1 MENPFAANGIAPP
14 AAVLYTVE
22 QMAQAQTLRRA
33 PAEIERLFQTSL
45 FLLVV
50 TGFATL
56 ASTGKLDALSIIFVF
71 SALGLRAYL
80 LLRDITFVIPRRVTS
95 WLAVVYVLLFFVDF
109 FFLSGR
115 DFVTP
120 AVHLVLFG
128 MCVKL
133 FNVERERDYVY
144 LAVLSFLMVLAAAIL
159 TVDSA
164 FLAAFALFIVL
175 AVFCFMALEMRRSA
189 LDADNAA
196 RLLLPGRRTRRRMVS
211 PLQRLSLALART
223 TGVMVL
229 AILATGV
236 ILFFFMPRVTG
247 GYLSRYVRSDTISTG
262 FSDTVSLGEI
272 GRIQQSSEVVAH
284 LRIESSQLDESS
296 LRLRGAVLSIFDG
309 RRWTNPQHSSNMMAQ
324 SYGRV
329 FQLTAR
335 PASLER
341 HEEIRVARGTHPVSI
356 RYRMLMEPLN
366 TTVIFTIPS
375 AQAIFGSFREIGI
388 DDDQTFHNLDRE
400 RTVSIYEGVS
410 DISLPQPAEL
420 AALHGPVPSTMP
432 ARYLQLPEKLD
443 PRIPALARKVAGN
456 ETGAYR
462 RAMAIER
469 YLTTQF
475 GYTLQ
480 LPSEAPDDP
489 LADFLFHRRRGH
501 CEYFASSMAVMLRTM
516 GIPSRVITGFRG
528 AQFNQ
533 VNSTYIVRARDAH
546 SWVEA
551 YIPGAGWTTFDP
563 TPSSNAPAMTAW
575 TRSQLYLDAAREF
588 WREWV
593 VNYDAAHQQ
602 TLSMAGT
609 RATRSRM
616 LRIRLWAHQRYE
628 RMMDTARAVHRAA
641 THDPQRLVRPASK
654 ALVVLLL
661 VVSPFVLIRL
671 RQQWQ
676 LSSVQRSPLAAASIF
691 YLRMANKLARRGY
704 HRAAAQTPSEFA
716 VAIPESELRAAV
728 VRFTEAYQRA
738 RFGRSPQ
745 AAAELPRLLQQIR
758 DVLARG

>member
-1 MENPFAANGIAPP
+1 
-14 AAVLYTVE
+14 
-22 QMAQAQTLRRA
+22 MAQEQTLRRA

-50 TGFATL
+50 TGFATV

-71 SALGLRAYL
+71 AALGLRAYL

-95 WLAVVYVLLFFVDF
+95 WLAVVYFLLFFVDF

-144 LAVLSFLMVLAAAIL
+144 LAVLSFLMVLSAAIL

-164 FLAAFALFIVL
+164 FLGAFALFILL

-189 LDADNAA
+189 IDAGNASH
-196 RLLLPGRRTRRRMVS
+196 LLLPGRRTRRRTVS

-223 TGVMVL
+223 TAVMVL
-229 AILATGV
+229 AILAAGV
-236 ILFFFMPRVTG
+236 ILFFFMPRITG

-272 GRIQQSSEVVAH
+272 GRIQQSNEVVAH
-284 LRIESSQLDESS
+284 LRIEGSQLDESN
-296 LRLRGAVLSIFDG
+296 LRLRGAVLTLFDG
-309 RRWTNPQHSSNMMAQ
+309 RIWSNPHHGNSMMAQ
-324 SYGRV
+324 SFGRV

-335 PASLER
+335 PAVLEQR
-341 HEEIRVARGTHPVSI
+341 EEMRVARGARPVSI
-356 RYRMLMEPLN
+356 HYRMLMEPLS
-366 TTVIFTIPS
+366 TTVIFTIPA

-388 DDDQTFHNLDRE
+388 DDDQTFHNLDRD

-410 DISLPQPAEL
+410 DVSQPLPAEL
-420 AALHGPVPSTMP
+420 AAKNSPVPAAMP
-432 ARYLQLPEKLD
+432 ARYLQVPEKLD
-443 PRIPALARKVAGN
+443 HRIPELARKVAGH
-456 ETGAYR
+456 ETGDYR
-462 RAMAIER
+462 RAQAIER

-480 LPSEAPDDP
+480 LPSEPPEDP

-501 CEYFASSMAVMLRTM
+501 CEYFASSMAVMLRTL
-516 GIPSRVITGFRG
+516 GIPSRVVTGFRG

-563 TPSSNAPAMTAW
+563 TPASDAPVMTAW
-575 TRSQLYLDAAREF
+575 SRSQLYLDAAREF

-602 TLSMAGT
+602 TLSLAGA
-609 RATRSRM
+609 RATRSNIVR
-616 LRIRLWAHQRYE
+616 LRLWAHRRYE
-628 RMMDTARAVHRAA
+628 RMMESARAVHRA
-641 THDPQRLVRPASK
+641 TTQEPQRLIAPLQK

-661 VVSPFVLIRL
+661 LASPFVFFRL
-671 RQQWQ
+671 RQQWRQ
-676 LSSVQRSPLAAASIF
+676 GSVRRSPVAASSLF
-691 YLRMANKLARRGY
+691 YQRMARRLARRGY
-704 HRAAAQTPSEFA
+704 HRTPAQTPTEFA
-716 VAIPESELRAAV
+716 DAIPEAELREAV
-728 VRFTEAYQRA
+728 LRFTGAYQRA
-738 RFGRSPQ
+738 RFGDSPQ
-745 AAAELPRLLQQIR
+745 AAAELPLLLDQIR